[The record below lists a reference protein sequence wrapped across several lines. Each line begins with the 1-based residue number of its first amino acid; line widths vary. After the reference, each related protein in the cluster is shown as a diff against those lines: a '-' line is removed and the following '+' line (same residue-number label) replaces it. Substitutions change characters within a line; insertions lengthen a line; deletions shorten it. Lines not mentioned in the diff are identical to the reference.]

1 MKTGSAIQNLIEVE
15 RPNPERGL
23 EEIQRLV
30 HTRDN
35 MVRRVATIQ
44 ESRKGRPFHRAA

>member
-1 MKTGSAIQNLIEVE
+1 MKTESAIQNLIEVE

-23 EEIQRLV
+23 EEIKSLL
-30 HTRDN
+30 HINDN

-44 ESRKGRPFHRAA
+44 ESHKGRPFHRAA